1 MPKEFKYK
9 AIAAMAQNRVI
20 GHQGTI
26 PWHLTEDFKWFKKVT
41 LGHTLLMGRKTFESI
56 GRTLPGRQTLILSR
70 NEYSADGALSIHSPE
85 EAEAVSENE
94 LIWIAGGAEIYK
106 MMLPKCSELFLT
118 RVHKEPEGDTFFPEF
133 EDQFHQIDTLES
145 NDDFTIEH
153 WQRKP

>member
-1 MPKEFKYK
+1 MPKKFKYK
-9 AIAAMAQNRVI
+9 AIAAMAENRVI

-26 PWHLTEDFKWFKKVT
+26 PWHLAEDFKWFKKVT

-106 MMLPKCSELFLT
+106 MMLPKCSDLFLT
-118 RVHKEPEGDTFFPEF
+118 RVHKEPEGDTFFPAF
-133 EDQFHQIDTLES
+133 EDQFHQVETLES
-145 NDDFTIEH
+145 NEDFTIEH